1 MKKNLL
7 FFAILLVFSTLLG
20 CKVLNKL
27 TQFDV
32 PYSTSFTIPAAPL
45 IGLLGDIYTP
55 DITTNSEQTFSGNNT
70 AAHLIQEVTLKSLK
84 LTITSPQGKTFDFLK
99 SAEVYISAGGLP
111 EVKIASIDNIN
122 DATVGNTLNMIPS
135 GGNLKEYLKKDV
147 IKLTIRST
155 TDKVLSQSVEVKID
169 AVFLVDAK
177 ILGV

>member
-1 MKKNLL
+1 MKKSLL
-7 FFAILLVFSTLLG
+7 VAVILLVFLTLFG
-20 CKVLNKL
+20 CKMLNKL

-32 PYSTSFTIPAAPL
+32 PYTTSFTIPAAPL
-45 IGLLGDIYTP
+45 MGLLSDIYTP

-70 AAHLIQEVTLKSLK
+70 AANLVQEVTLESLK

-99 SAEVYISAGGLP
+99 SAEVYIRADGLP
-111 EVKIASIDNIN
+111 EVKVASIDNIN
-122 DATVGNTLNMIPS
+122 DATVGNTLEMIPS

-155 TDKVLSQSVEVKID
+155 TDKVLSQSVEVRID
-169 AVFLVDAK
+169 AVFMVDAK